1 MTEVGLTFQLT
12 KRSANPLNHSMGS
25 RLTHRAMNWN
35 WTDPARAEAHR
46 NKTSSRPESHSTE
59 FTTGWGT
66 KREAPRP
73 NPNAVTVS
81 RRHRASHPPPPR
93 PRAPHTPPTTFLL
106 YPASSLSHRHPHS
119 PLFAARLVSE
129 VGGGS
134 QLPRH
139 PLPRY
144 PPPPPCSPRRP
155 PPPPPS
161 LHRLPWYARLAAPVP
176 SPASNSRRAFRAA
189 QLRLGPRPADS
200 LPCWLLQLALTR

>member
-35 WTDPARAEAHR
+35 WTDPARAEVHR
-46 NKTSSRPESHSTE
+46 NKTSSRPESHGTE

-93 PRAPHTPPTTFLL
+93 PRAPHTPPTSLLL
-106 YPASSLSHRHPHS
+106 YPA
-119 PLFAARLVSE
+119 
-129 VGGGS
+129 
-134 QLPRH
+134 
-139 PLPRY
+139 
-144 PPPPPCSPRRP
+144 CSPSLPSP
-155 PPPPPS
+155 PAFPS
-161 LHRLPWYARLAAPVP
+161 LYTHLSGSAPKREED
-176 SPASNSRRAFRAA
+176 ASCNGTRSRATRRHHAVRAGR
-189 QLRLGPRPADS
+189 RRRH
-200 LPCWLLQLALTR
+200 LTGFPGTLD